1 MLVSDIEARRLAVQ
15 TELDAQRDLLQR
27 NIDGQFATPPAL
39 AKDVVDFS
47 TGLLGEA
54 PVSFLEPSC
63 GSGAFYSA
71 LLSADR
77 EIQSSYGIEK
87 DPRFATAAQEL
98 WSDTGLKVLKGDF
111 FTKREKLGTKAS
123 LLIAN
128 PPYVR
133 HHHLDSEYKK
143 KLNATIA
150 GEVNINISGLA
161 GLYVYFL
168 LGSHKLLDNNAVS
181 AWLIPSEFLDTGYGK
196 AVREY
201 LATRVT
207 INRIHRFDPEG
218 TQFSDALVTSCVV
231 VFTNAQPQPCHEVEF
246 TQGGMLTSPEEIWR
260 YKQSDLKPA
269 KKWGHMFQADAVD
282 NGDDYPRFD
291 EFFEI
296 KRGIATGGNGFFIIE
311 AEKAQQLGISPSNVV
326 PILPSPR
333 FIKTDVI
340 GKEGNGYADTTPQL
354 VCIQPDSRLSTIE
367 QVESDD
373 PALASYLETI
383 PDKVR
388 NSYIVSKRKVW
399 FRPETR
405 CPAPF
410 LMTYMGRGS
419 IENDRP
425 FKFLWNQSD
434 AIVTNMFLMLTPIGA
449 LKNALDAGA
458 VSQQDVFDQLRSI
471 TARELLDGGR
481 VYGGGLRKVEPKELA
496 AFHAGRIAGL
506 IPQEFASARVQTLF

>member
-1 MLVSDIEARRLAVQ
+1 MQASDIETRRLTVQ
-15 TELDAQRDLLQR
+15 TELDAERDLLQR

-39 AKDVVDFS
+39 AKDVVDFAVKLHGGS
-47 TGLLGEA
+47 PIA
-54 PVSFLEPSC
+54 FLEPSC

-71 LLSADR
+71 LLSNR
-77 EIQSSYGIEK
+77 QEIQAAIGIEK
-87 DPRFATAAQEL
+87 DPRFATAAQKL
-98 WSDTGLKVLKGDF
+98 WAETGLKVLEGDF
-111 FTKREKLGTKAS
+111 FARREDLDTKSS

-133 HHHLDSEYKK
+133 HHHLEGGYKK
-143 KLNATIA
+143 WLNQAISS
-150 GEVNINISGLA
+150 EVAVDISGLA

-168 LGSHKLLDNNAVS
+168 LGSHKLLQPNAVS

-201 LATRVT
+201 LATQVT

-231 VFTNAQPQPCHEVEF
+231 VFTNSKPEPSHEVEF
-246 TQGGMLTSPEEIWR
+246 TQGGMLTSPHEVWL
-260 YKQSDLKPA
+260 YKQSGLNPV
-269 KKWGHMFQADAVD
+269 KKWGRMFQADAVD
-282 NGDDYPRFD
+282 NGDNYPRFD
-291 EFFEI
+291 DFFEI
-296 KRGIATGGNGFFIIE
+296 KRGIATGGNSFFIIE
-311 AEKAQQLGISPSNVV
+311 AARAEELGIASSNVV

-340 GKEGNGYADTTPQL
+340 SSDNSGYADTTPQL
-354 VCIQPDSRLSTIE
+354 VCIQPDLGSTTID
-367 QVESDD
+367 QVKADD

-405 CPAPF
+405 RPAPF

-449 LKNALDAGA
+449 LKQALDAGA
-458 VSQQDVFDQLRSI
+458 VSYRDVFDQLQSI

-496 AFHAGRIAGL
+496 AFHAGRIADL
-506 IPQEFASARVQTLF
+506 IPPQFASAQAQTLF